1 MATVARN
8 FKKVERPAQVGQGTG
23 FDWAKVLL
31 WAMLVSFPAALLCIL
46 IAPSDIELKYSQR
59 IFYFHLPANIMCF
72 AAFFA
77 YFVGAIGYWRTRQRK
92 WDIVM
97 VAGLELGVF
106 FSLIGIVTGSIWA
119 RYAWGTFWTWD
130 PRLTTVTIMLVVYL
144 AGWMLRSAIED
155 LNRKAALTA
164 VFGIIGFVNVP
175 LVYFSTRF
183 FPAGLHPV
191 IFKLTGEGK
200 ETSTGLEGFMNVAL
214 VVSMIAIGE
223 LFAYLMIQR
232 VRLEHLRDGVAGVRV
247 ALYEDEEYNE
257 I

>member
-1 MATVARN
+1 MATVTKNLNLGIRPGAGEAR
-8 FKKVERPAQVGQGTG
+8 RGL
-23 FDWAKVLL
+23 DWAKVLL
-31 WAMLVSFPAALLCIL
+31 WTMLVSFPAALICIL

-72 AAFFA
+72 CSFLT
-77 YFVGAIGYWRTRQRK
+77 YFIGGIGYWRTRKRI

-119 RYAWGTFWTWD
+119 RYAWGTFWTWE

-144 AGWMLRSAIED
+144 AGWMLRSAID
-155 LNRKAALTA
+155 DPNRKAALTA
-164 VFGIIGFVNVP
+164 VFGIVGFINVP

-183 FPAGLHPV
+183 FPPGLHPV
-191 IFKLTGEGK
+191 IFKLGDKGQEIT
-200 ETSTGLEGFMNVAL
+200 TGLEGFMNVAL
-214 VVSMIAIGE
+214 IVSMLAMAQ
-223 LFAYLMIQR
+223 LFIYLLIQLI
-232 VRLEHLRDGVAGVRV
+232 RLEKLRDQVAVVRV
-247 ALYEDEEYNE
+247 ALYEDEED

>member
-1 MATVARN
+1 MATVSRKME
-8 FKKVERPAQVGQGTG
+8 FGDLKPSVKPKM
-23 FDWAKVLL
+23 DWWSTVLL
-31 WAMLVSFPAALLCIL
+31 VGMLISVPAALFCIL
-46 IAPSDIELKYSQR
+46 IAPSDYELKYSQR

-72 AAFFA
+72 ASFFI
-77 YFVGAIGYWRTRQRK
+77 YFIGGIGYWRTRKRM

-155 LNRKAALTA
+155 PNRKAALTA
-164 VFGIIGFVNVP
+164 VFGIIGFINVP

-191 IFKLTGEGK
+191 IFGANGK
-200 ETSTGLEGFMNVAL
+200 ATGLQDPFMNVTL
-214 VVSMIAIGE
+214 YVSFVAVGLI
-223 LFAYLMIQR
+223 FAYLLTQRIRLEELRDKVAEVR
-232 VRLEHLRDGVAGVRV
+232 VRM
-247 ALYEDEEYNE
+247 YEDEYDAA
-257 I
+257 